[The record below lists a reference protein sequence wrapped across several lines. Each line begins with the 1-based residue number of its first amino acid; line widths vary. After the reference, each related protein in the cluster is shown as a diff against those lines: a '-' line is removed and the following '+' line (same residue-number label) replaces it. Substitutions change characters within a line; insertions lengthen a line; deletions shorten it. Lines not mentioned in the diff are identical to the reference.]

1 MKAIKENNLYRLF
14 SLLSKKRKNQIYLLF
29 LLIIFNGVSESIALI
44 SIIPYL
50 SLIISDKDKIDYE
63 TINKYLPID
72 VNNFPNILLYLTI
85 LFSFF
90 ILIST
95 ILRIFNNWY
104 ILRLTAKINIDLSN
118 SIFLRNIYQPYEKYT
133 KKSSSKVIA
142 LITDKVRL
150 SVAAL
155 KEIFNILLGS
165 IIGLTIIATLSVYS
179 WKIIII
185 SFLFLYIYY
194 FIISNQ
200 VRKIL
205 FKIGKYISLHSP
217 LRIKIVQESFNG
229 FRDIVING
237 TEKIYFELF
246 NKYNSSI
253 TYRESRSQLF
263 ITLPKYLIEGIT
275 LFTIA
280 ICGYAISFSNN
291 QNSEFL
297 PLLGAFV
304 YSILRLLP
312 LSQLTYAAWAGYKVK
327 VASLEDILK
336 ELENK
341 QDIQNV
347 PKTFLDDKKITFANE
362 ITFKNVNYSYEGGK
376 NVLND
381 VCLSFKKGDHIGIY
395 GETGSGKSTFLDLI
409 MGLLPPKE
417 GSVFVDNID
426 LYKDNNKY
434 YWTSKISHVPQNIFL
449 KEGNI
454 GENIAFGLTMENLD
468 FKLLEKSSRTAQI
481 YEFIKETTNGFATT
495 VGERG
500 IRLSGGQK
508 QRIAIARALYK
519 SREVLVLDEATSA
532 LDEFTEKKI
541 IDKILKTYE
550 KLTIIMVT
558 HRLNSLKNCNR
569 IFQVTSEGKVVEEK
583 TD

>member
-50 SLIISDKDKIDYE
+50 SLIISDKNKIDYK
-63 TINKYLPID
+63 TINDYLPID
-72 VNNFPNILLYLTI
+72 INNFQNVLLYLTI
-85 LFSFF
+85 LFCFF
-90 ILIST
+90 ITIST

-104 ILRLTAKINIDLSN
+104 ILRLIAKINIDLSN
-118 SIFLRNIYQPYEKYT
+118 SIFIKNIYQPYEKYT

-142 LITDKVRL
+142 LITEKVKL
-150 SVAAL
+150 SVSAL
-155 KEIFNILLGS
+155 REVFYMLLGS
-165 IIGLTIIATLSVYS
+165 IVGISILLTLSIYS
-179 WKIIII
+179 WKIILISVLFLSFYYLII
-185 SFLFLYIYY
+185 SKK
-194 FIISNQ
+194 

-205 FKIGKYISLHSP
+205 LNIGKYISLYSP

-237 TEKIYFELF
+237 TEDIYFNLF
-246 NKYNSSI
+246 NKYNSSL
-253 TYRESRSQLF
+253 TFKESRSQLL
-263 ITLPKYLIEGIT
+263 ITLPKYLIEGVI
-275 LFTIA
+275 LFTIVT
-280 ICGYAISFSNN
+280 IGYFISTYNN
-291 QNSEFL
+291 QNSEFI

-304 YSILRLLP
+304 YSLQRLLP
-312 LSQLTYAAWAGYKVK
+312 LSQLTYSSWAGYKVK
-327 VASLEDILK
+327 VASLGDVLK
-336 ELENK
+336 ELDDLQSIPNY
-341 QDIQNV
+341 
-347 PKTFLDDKKITFANE
+347 PKNLLEDKKITFTNQ
-362 ITFKNVNYSYEGGK
+362 IIFNKVNFSYEGSK

-381 VCLSFKKGDHIGIY
+381 VCITIRKGDHIGIY
-395 GETGSGKSTFLDLI
+395 GETGSGKSTFLDLLI
-409 MGLLPPKE
+409 GLIPPNE

-426 LYKDNNKY
+426 LNKNNNKY
-434 YWTSKISHVPQNIFL
+434 YWTSKISHVPQSIFL

-468 FKLLEKSSRTAQI
+468 FECLEKSSRIAQI
-481 YEFIKETTNGFATT
+481 YEFIKQTNSGFSTM

-519 SREVLVLDEATSA
+519 SREVLILDEATSA
-532 LDEFTEKKI
+532 LDESTETKI
-541 IDKILKTYE
+541 INNILKTYE

-569 IFQVTSEGKVVEEK
+569 IFRVTSTGKVKEEK
-583 TD
+583 AN